1 MPKSMMSDEGVFISG
16 ETFRI
21 VPGNWLRTSTGK
33 WQLARSGSSGR
44 QMWIEVAEVVERE
57 GCER

>member
-1 MPKSMMSDEGVFISG
+1 MSDEGVFISG

-33 WQLARSGSSGR
+33 WQLARSDSSGR